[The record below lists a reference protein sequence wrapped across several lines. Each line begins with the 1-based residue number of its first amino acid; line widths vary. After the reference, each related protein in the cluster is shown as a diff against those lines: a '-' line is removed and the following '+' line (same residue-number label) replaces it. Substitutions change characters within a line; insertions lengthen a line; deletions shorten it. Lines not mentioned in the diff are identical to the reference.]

1 MISLFLALQLRL
13 KWHSAKCLLEW
24 QDAVVAVGDQEEISA
39 VAVAVVAE
47 ALVAEDVVVEEEGAV
62 AMVVAAIGLAQIQGK
77 KSLHQLGVIDH
88 IC

>member
-1 MISLFLALQLRL
+1 MRSLFLALQLRL
-13 KWHSAKCLLEW
+13 KWHSAKYLLEW
-24 QDAVVAVGDQEEISA
+24 QDAVVAVGDQEEIS
-39 VAVAVVAE
+39 VVAVVAV